1 MKRGIAKPPSACRSG
16 ISGNKKHAQSG
27 CRRLQPPFLL
37 EATSYE
43 KDRGLAVLPDSA
55 YHLAGAGPIHRVL
68 SGRGLLFLEN
78 HRKMGATIHGV
89 ACSACKTHGCDFAL
103 EGALSL
109 DGGDTYGYVSQEL
122 PPEDFEG
129 PGQRGAGGFGRPHAE
144 KEPVSPDHSP
154 RRGKQPSAGN
164 NPV

>member
-1 MKRGIAKPPSACRSG
+1 MRKTAAWLCCPILRITWQERAPYTASCQAGG
-16 ISGNKKHAQSG
+16 
-27 CRRLQPPFLL
+27 
-37 EATSYE
+37 
-43 KDRGLAVLPDSA
+43 GLFP
-55 YHLAGAGPIHRVL
+55 
-68 SGRGLLFLEN
+68 EN
-78 HRKMGATIHGV
+78 HGEMGATIHGV